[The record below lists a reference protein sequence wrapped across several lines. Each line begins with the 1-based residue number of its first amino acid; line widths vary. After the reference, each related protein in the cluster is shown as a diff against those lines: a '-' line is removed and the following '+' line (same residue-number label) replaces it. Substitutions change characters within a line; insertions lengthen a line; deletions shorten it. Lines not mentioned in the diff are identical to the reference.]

1 MKNLVKAKA
10 PTVDVDFL
18 DEKVKVRQ
26 FTVSEVK
33 QLDAAG
39 KGLGEKANFDEQFE
53 LIRMTIRMGVEGA
66 EELTD
71 EDFEG
76 FPMGALTKL
85 SEDVMEVSGLGG
97 GAAAGN

>member
-39 KGLGEKANFDEQFE
+39 KGLGEK
-53 LIRMTIRMGVEGA
+53 G
-66 EELTD
+66 
-71 EDFEG
+71 
-76 FPMGALTKL
+76 KL
-85 SEDVMEVSGLGG
+85 
-97 GAAAGN
+97 